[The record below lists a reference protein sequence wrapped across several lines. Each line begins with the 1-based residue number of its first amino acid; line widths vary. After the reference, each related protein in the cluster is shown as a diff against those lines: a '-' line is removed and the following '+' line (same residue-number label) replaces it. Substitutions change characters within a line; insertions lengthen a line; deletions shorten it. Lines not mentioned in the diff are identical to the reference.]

1 MIIDTLI
8 FIVLWSFL
16 ILGFLSFVTMID
28 QLLFGGAIEDFFTSL
43 LDGCIAIGETI
54 IKKIR
59 DIRFN
64 RAVKKLKKDMRK
76 K

>member
-1 MIIDTLI
+1 MIVDALI

-16 ILGFLSFVTMID
+16 VLGFCSFVSMVD

-43 LDGCIAIGETI
+43 LDGCIAIGETVI
-54 IKKIR
+54 QKIR

>member
-28 QLLFGGAIEDFFTSL
+28 QLLFGGAIEDFFTDL
-43 LDGCIAIGETI
+43 LDGCIAIGEWL
-54 IKKIR
+54 IKKITG
-59 DIRFN
+59 
-64 RAVKKLKKDMRK
+64 RK
-76 K
+76 

>member
-1 MIIDTLI
+1 MIVDTLI
-8 FIVLWSFL
+8 FIVIWSFL
-16 ILGFLSFVTMID
+16 ILGFCSFITMID

-43 LDGCIAIGETI
+43 LDGCIAIGETVI
-54 IKKIR
+54 QKIR

-64 RAVKKLKKDMRK
+64 RAVKKLKKDARK